1 MVNARA
7 VVATATARNL
17 PSPSTFTAP
26 QQPLAVSR
34 PVAPRPVPI
43 APVAP
48 EAPTSTSQS
57 DFAPESETVRS
68 PAPSSTLRLQ
78 VARNLLL
85 ARSAL
90 RLTQDQV
97 SEASGISRAT
107 IAQIEG
113 AIADCRL
120 STINEIARALR
131 ICPLILLLRE
141 SDTANL
147 LKHMLRSSVD
157 DVLRHASPAKV
168 RQMQQLKQTG
178 LPRALV
184 RVAQQGAEIARAAG
198 YTNASSQVAAGIG
211 SVHQPGTGTAVG
223 TIFGAMVDGQGV
235 LRDAYDHGGGI

>member
-1 MVNARA
+1 V
-7 VVATATARNL
+7 T
-17 PSPSTFTAP
+17 PP
-26 QQPLAVSR
+26 
-34 PVAPRPVPI
+34 
-43 APVAP
+43 
-48 EAPTSTSQS
+48 S
-57 DFAPESETVRS
+57 DFPSEAEAIRS

-113 AIADCRL
+113 AVADCRL

-147 LKHMLRSSVD
+147 LKHMVRSSVD

-223 TIFGAMVDGQGV
+223 TILGAMVDGQGV